1 MRETGAAELGHRLV
15 LVDGGDHFK
24 LSSVRGEA
32 QPALLG
38 PLFLTWMNEQLN
50 SRASAFFSDAGWG
63 DDKVRMIDVSEN
75 L

>member
-1 MRETGAAELGHRLV
+1 MRESGAIQLGHRLV
-15 LVDGGDHFK
+15 LVDGADHFN

-38 PLFLTWMNEQLN
+38 PMIFGWLNEQLQVPE
-50 SRASAFFSDAGWG
+50 SLRFSQGGWG
-63 DDKVRMIDVSEN
+63 DQQIQMVDVSER